1 MLRPGI
7 TLYFIRHG
15 ETDWNRA
22 QRYQGQQD
30 IPLNAT
36 GRSQAR
42 RNGRVL
48 GEMLAKV
55 PGHGA
60 ASLDYV
66 ASPLLRARETMEI
79 LRRELALGPDTYRI
93 DGRLAEIRYGHWEG
107 QLWPELPHIDPDGY
121 AARQADPWGWQ
132 PVGGESYRML
142 SDRVGLWLGEVQ
154 RDAVVVSHGG
164 VSRVLRGLILQ
175 LGGADIFRLEVP
187 QEKVLVVTAGA
198 VHWK

>member
-1 MLRPGI
+1 MLHPGV

-22 QRYQGQQD
+22 QRYQGRQD

-36 GRSQAR
+36 GRLQAR

-48 GEMLAKV
+48 AELLGS
-55 PGHGA
+55 GA
-60 ASLDYV
+60 AALDYV

-79 LRRELALGPDTYRI
+79 VRREMALVPEAHRTD
-93 DGRLAEIRYGHWEG
+93 DRLAEIHYGHWEG
-107 QLWPELPHIDPDGY
+107 HLWAELPRIDPEGY

-142 SDRVGLWLGEVQ
+142 SDRVAPWLAEV
-154 RDAVVVSHGG
+154 RSDAVVVAHGG
-164 VSRVLRGLILQ
+164 VSRVLRGLVLR
-175 LGGADIFRLEVP
+175 LGGGEIARLEVP
-187 QEKVLVVTAGA
+187 QDKVLLVTAGT
-198 VHWK
+198 VRWL